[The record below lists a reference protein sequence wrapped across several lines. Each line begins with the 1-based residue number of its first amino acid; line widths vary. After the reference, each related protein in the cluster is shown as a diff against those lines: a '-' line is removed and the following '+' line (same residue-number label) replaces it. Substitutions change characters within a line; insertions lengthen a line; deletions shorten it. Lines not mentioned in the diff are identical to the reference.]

1 MHEITYLQ
9 ETQLSQRDRETLGVV
24 ESFTKLLKSQGR
36 AKWHRWVGGMCKFV
50 LVGLNS
56 NRL

>member
-24 ESFTKLLKSQGR
+24 ESFTKLGYSSLKVVR
-36 AKWHRWVGGMCKFV
+36 NDTVE
-50 LVGLNS
+50 
-56 NRL
+56 

>member
-36 AKWHRWVGGMCKFV
+36 AKWHRWVGHV
-50 LVGLNS
+50 
-56 NRL
+56 